1 MDYLLVLGF
10 VIVFSAIT
18 LKYSDP
24 VRYNQIKQN
33 ILNWLQ
39 E

>member
-10 VIVFSAIT
+10 GIVFSAIT

-24 VRYNQIKQN
+24 VRYNLIKQN
-33 ILNWLQ
+33 ILNWTK